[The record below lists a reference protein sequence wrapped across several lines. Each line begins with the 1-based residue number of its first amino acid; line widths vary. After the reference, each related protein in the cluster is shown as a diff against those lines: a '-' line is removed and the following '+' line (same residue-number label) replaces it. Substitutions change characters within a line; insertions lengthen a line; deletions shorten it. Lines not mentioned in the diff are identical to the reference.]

1 MNLLPERQRG
11 VATPWGMK
19 LAPPAVALAILLVPS
34 LARADEGDEQAPPAP
49 TKVEPTPPPVVEPA
63 PVAPV
68 PLTPPLGPTA
78 APPPLPPGP
87 GVALGYE
94 NGLWGANFAQALRA
108 RFPFSDR
115 WGLVVKA
122 AITHPT
128 DHSHNVMPHYGGWK
142 LELFGSSKPILDVA
156 RVYGGGGFVV
166 TKKVLGTGGD
176 EDVHYGLGGYFGLE
190 IFMTRHAAFF
200 IEIGGSSNPD
210 ATAAGA
216 TVTAGLQ
223 WYLGH

>member
-1 MNLLPERQRG
+1 MLPERHYR
-11 VATPWGMK
+11 VATPLGMK
-19 LAPPAVALAILLVPS
+19 LSLPAVALSILLVPS
-34 LARADEGDEQAPPAP
+34 IARADEGDEQAPPPP
-49 TKVEPTPPPVVEPA
+49 TKVEPTPPPVVVEPT
-63 PVAPV
+63 PVV
-68 PLTPPLGPTA
+68 PLTPPLGPA
-78 APPPLPPGP
+78 PVPPPLPPGP

-142 LELFGSSKPILDVA
+142 LELFGTSKPILDVA
-156 RVYGGGGFVV
+156 RVYGGGGFIV

-176 EDVHYGLGGYFGLE
+176 DDVHYGLGGYFGLE

-200 IEIGGSSNPD
+200 IEVGGASNPD

-216 TVTAGLQ
+216 TVQAGLQ